1 MAQPTDL
8 GKYNNQR
15 YHCKFCN
22 TYCLNNAS
30 QVDKHNNGN
39 RHRRAVENYLKQNRK
54 AKQRES
60 AQERKL
66 EKELSSIARAANAA
80 MGSAPGGAKITG
92 FVPAVGKED
101 HAAWKKRRAAK
112 DAQDADKYTQS
123 NYSKDSDTPYGPSGG
138 ASGGADDGNYDD
150 DDDDIVGG
158 DVAPEIPG
166 HYAIGDDWFLEGTL
180 YEHLLAPL
188 AEVQVYIEE
197 LDDWADGIVLS
208 TAAPGTEWAAEVEY
222 VTPAGDMA
230 TISGV
235 ASEDLRL
242 RATAAGELLAMEEAA
257 DEDTGLGGWTTVSE
271 VVVDDAEVAA
281 AQAMDEAEAR
291 EERKGNPNK
300 RPAAALDDGERDE
313 DVENALSFYSEGG
326 AGGGMPVDNA
336 GRIELESHAIA
347 AGAKVGFKK
356 RNKKV
361 ARVTRVK
368 EEEE

>member
-60 AQERKL
+60 AEERKL

-80 MGSAPGGAKITG
+80 MGSTPGGVKITG
-92 FVPAVGKED
+92 FVPAAGKED

-112 DAQDADKYTQS
+112 DAQDADKYSRS
-123 NYSKDSDTPYGPSGG
+123 NYTTDGETPYGPSD
-138 ASGGADDGNYDD
+138 GADGGGDDGDD
-150 DDDDIVGG
+150 DDDDDDVGG
-158 DVAPEIPG
+158 DVVPEIPG

-188 AEVQVYIEE
+188 AEVQVYVEE

-208 TAAPGTEWAAEVEY
+208 MTPPGAECAAEVEY
-222 VTPAGDMA
+222 VTPAGDMV

-242 RATAAGELLAMEEAA
+242 RATAAGELLAMEEAV

-271 VVVDDAEVAA
+271 VVVDDAVVAA
-281 AQAMDEAEAR
+281 AQAMEEAEAR
-291 EERKGNPNK
+291 EERKGNPNSK
-300 RPAAALDDGERDE
+300 RPAATLDDGERDE

-326 AGGGMPVDNA
+326 GGGGGMPVDNA

-347 AGAKVGFKK
+347 GGAKVGFKK
-356 RNKKV
+356 RNKK
-361 ARVTRVK
+361 ASVTRVK
-368 EEEE
+368 EEE